1 MSFFNFSEKDK
12 LPKMIY
18 LAPEEIEVGKSLR
31 RELNEDS
38 LNVLALSIRKNGL
51 LQPLCVERCGSS
63 NSFQEYKL
71 VAGYRRYIACCTA
84 KMRRIPCIVHQTQ
97 NCPDLINLIENLQ
110 RDDLTY
116 FEQAYA
122 IQQLRVDYSMT
133 QREISERI
141 GLSESAIS
149 NKLRL
154 LRINEAQQHKIYAAG
169 LSERHARAFL
179 RICDDNARAKVI
191 DSVIS
196 HGYNAD
202 ETEKYID
209 RLLTPAEK
217 RPTNKLVIKD
227 LKLFVNSINKA
238 INVMRISGINAKSRR
253 EEDDDYIKYTV
264 VISKKINNI
273 TTAGVHRIAGENTH

>member
-12 LPKMIY
+12 QPKMIY
-18 LAPEEIEVGKSLR
+18 LAPDEISVGRSLR
-31 RELNEDS
+31 RELDEDS
-38 LNVLALSIRKNGL
+38 LNVLALSIRRNGL
-51 LQPLCVERCGSS
+51 LQPLCVERCD
-63 NSFQEYKL
+63 NSLQEYRL
-71 VAGYRRYIACCTA
+71 VAGYRRYLACCTA
-84 KMRRIPCIVHQTQ
+84 KLRRIPCIVHQTQ
-97 NCPDLINLIENLQ
+97 SRPGLINLIENLQ

-122 IQQLRVDYSMT
+122 IRQLTMDYSMT
-133 QREISERI
+133 QREISERV

-154 LRINEAQQHKIYAAG
+154 LRINEKQQRTIQAAG

-179 RICDDNARAKVI
+179 RICDENARAKVI
-191 DSVIS
+191 DVVIS
-196 HGYNAD
+196 RRYNAD

-217 RPTNKLVIKD
+217 HPTNKLVIKD

-238 INVMRISGINAKSRR
+238 INVMRISGINAKSQR

-264 VISKKINNI
+264 VISKKLNNI
-273 TTAGVHRIAGENTH
+273 DVPRHQ

>member
-1 MSFFNFSEKDK
+1 MGIFNFNDRDR

-18 LAPEEIEVGKSLR
+18 LSPDEIAVGNSLR
-31 RELNEDS
+31 KELNEES
-38 LNVLALSIRKNGL
+38 LNKLALSIRRNGL
-51 LQPLCVERCGSS
+51 LQPLCVERCSDS
-63 NSFQEYKL
+63 LQEYRL
-71 VAGYRRYIACCTA
+71 VAGYRRYIACCNA
-84 KMRRIPCIVHQTQ
+84 KLRRIPCIVHQTQ
-97 NCPDLINLIENLQ
+97 NRPSLINLIENLQ

-116 FEQAYA
+116 FEQAQA
-122 IQQLRVDYSMT
+122 IRLLTAEYSMT

-154 LRINEAQQHKIYAAG
+154 LRIGERQQKKIMSAG

-179 RICDDNARAKVI
+179 RIFDDNMREKVI
-191 DSVIS
+191 DAVIS
-196 HGYNAD
+196 RGYNAD

-217 RPTNKLVIKD
+217 HPTNKLVIKD

-238 INVMRISGINAKSRR
+238 INVMRISGINAKSQR

-264 VISKKINNI
+264 VISKKLNNI
-273 TTAGVHRIAGENTH
+273 DTPIRR